1 MTLTLRSLLV
11 LALLALPVPASA
23 MELVGRARVI
33 DGDTLEIAGQKVRL
47 FGIDAPE
54 LDQRCDRD
62 GRVWACGLAA
72 RDALA
77 DVAGRQRLTCAVQDI
92 DRYGRNVATCFA
104 GDQDVAALM
113 VRQGMAIAYRR
124 YSGRYVNAEAAARRE
139 GIGLWTSTYIQ
150 PEQYRAEGRAEQP
163 PPTGDCLI
171 KGNIGRSGKRI
182 YHLPG
187 QADYDAT
194 RINEAAG
201 ERWFCTEAEARAA
214 GFRRAAR

>member
-1 MTLTLRSLLV
+1 MALTLRSLLV
-11 LALLALPVPASA
+11 LAVLSVPVPSWGT
-23 MELVGRARVI
+23 ELAGRARVI

-54 LDQRCDRD
+54 LDQRCDQD

-72 RDALA
+72 RDMLTGA
-77 DVAGRQRLTCAVQDI
+77 VGRQRLTCAVQDI
-92 DRYGRNVATCFA
+92 DRYGRNVAICFA
-104 GDQDVAALM
+104 GDQDVAALV
-113 VRQGMAIAYRR
+113 VRNGMAIAYRR

-139 GIGLWTSTYIQ
+139 GVGLWTSTYIQ
-150 PEQYRAEGRAEQP
+150 PEQYRAEGRVEQP
-163 PPTGDCLI
+163 PPTGECVI
-171 KGNIGRSGKRI
+171 KGNIGRSGTRI

-194 RINEAAG
+194 RINKAAG
-201 ERWFCTEAEARAA
+201 ERWFCSEAEARAA